1 MAKLIKFLAVLLPA
15 LEIVVLLLVGEEIGV
30 VNTMLALLGGVVLG
44 MAVIKFLGGAAF
56 REFQDAVRRG
66 APPLDALRD
75 GAVTLGAGVLFI
87 IPGFVTDVIAV
98 LLLLRA
104 GWGRLRRAKRPENEG
119 RATGGRAT
127 PVPGAPPS
135 AGMPGVAKI
144 VEADYV
150 IIEKGGPNEA
160 PNPKRE
166 AP

>member
-1 MAKLIKFLAVLLPA
+1 MAKLIKYLAILLPA

-30 VNTMLALLGGVVLG
+30 ANTMLALLAGVVLG
-44 MAVIKFLGGAAF
+44 MAVIKFLGGAAL

-75 GAVTLGAGVLFI
+75 GAVTLGAGVLLI
-87 IPGFVTDVIAV
+87 IPGFITDAIAI

-104 GWGRLRRAKRPENEG
+104 GWGRLRRPRVQDQPL
-119 RATGGRAT
+119 
-127 PVPGAPPS
+127 PGAPPS
-135 AGMPGVAKI
+135 AGMPTSGMPGVAKI

-150 IIEKGGPNEA
+150 IIEKDGPSDA
-160 PNPKRE
+160 RSTKRE